1 MRICWLLLPICLASA
16 WPVAAATGIDPCPQP
31 LLLRFSG
38 LPAQPPALDEVS
50 AAATTVRAACC
61 SSGT

>member
-38 LPAQPPALDEVS
+38 LPAQPPALDEVVSCGNDS
-50 AAATTVRAACC
+50 AR
-61 SSGT
+61 SLLQQRD